1 MGIQA
6 KAGKGR
12 AQLRKGEIKRNLR
25 IKKRKEES
33 KLGALLV
40 PLAPTVELVS
50 RRHRPPP
57 ASGEFGAN
65 YLGRPEQPVTPR
77 RSGQHSGAQGR
88 PLSWRREGRLVMGH
102 GARSREGV

>member
-33 KLGALLV
+33 KQGALLV

-50 RRHRPPP
+50 RLTAPLP
-57 ASGEFGAN
+57 
-65 YLGRPEQPVTPR
+65 QP
-77 RSGQHSGAQGR
+77 Q
-88 PLSWRREGRLVMGH
+88 ENLVPII
-102 GARSREGV
+102 